1 MQKVHVHIHHH
12 TVLNL
17 QEVLNHQN
25 LHLVD
30 LNLDHLE
37 AQAAKNHL
45 EAVILEQVQV
55 LNLLL
60 ADSNLE
66 ASQVQEVDHQI
77 VRTLAVHP
85 VDLNQG
91 IFLHHRI
98 AELIITVLPHQALR
112 AHQTLITEEVQAQ
125 EQDMCQYH
133 SSEDLLIT
141 ADMATGDQAFLV
153 QHLNY

>member
-45 EAVILEQVQV
+45 EAIILEQVQV

-91 IFLHHRI
+91 IFLHHRTTTQ
-98 AELIITVLPHQALR
+98 ITILPQQTLQAHQA
-112 AHQTLITEEVQAQ
+112 HTIKGAQ
-125 EQDMCQYH
+125 EAEQDLYQYLF
-133 SSEDLLIT
+133 SEDQLSVIEDG
-141 ADMATGDQAFLV
+141 ASLV
-153 QHLNY
+153 LYSNY